1 MKSFSDLGII
11 LGDSS
16 PVNISKFVTAC
27 LNNKL
32 SSEAIQSFI
41 LASKDSLESIDQA
54 LKMNIATNNELN
66 EKSMNQI
73 SQIIESSSGKDLSS
87 TLLIQQLV
95 QINAAVAAQ
104 KHTQRMNLL
113 SITLKV
119 IGVLLVIYLIYSLI
133 AAIINWIGVILL
145 VTIIGGLLLFGLSRS

>member
-54 LKMNIATNNELN
+54 LKMNIAINNELN

-87 TLLIQQLV
+87 TLLIQQLI
-95 QINAAVAAQ
+95 QINAVVAAQ

-119 IGVLLVIYLIYSLI
+119 IGVLLVIYLYSLI

>member
-16 PVNISKFVTAC
+16 PVNVSKFVTAC

-54 LKMNIATNNELN
+54 LKMNIAINNELN

-87 TLLIQQLV
+87 TLLIQQLI
-95 QINAAVAAQ
+95 QINAVVAAQ

-133 AAIINWIGVILL
+133 AAIINWIGVILP

>member
-54 LKMNIATNNELN
+54 LKMNIAINNELN

-87 TLLIQQLV
+87 TLLIQQLI
-95 QINAAVAAQ
+95 QINAVVAAQ

-119 IGVLLVIYLIYSLI
+119 IGVLVIYLIYSLI

>member
-32 SSEAIQSFI
+32 SSEAIQSFN

-54 LKMNIATNNELN
+54 LKMNIAINNELN

-87 TLLIQQLV
+87 TLLIQQLI
-95 QINAAVAAQ
+95 QINAVVAAQ

>member
-1 MKSFSDLGII
+1 MLR
-11 LGDSS
+11 
-16 PVNISKFVTAC
+16 NM
-27 LNNKL
+27 
-32 SSEAIQSFI
+32 Q
-41 LASKDSLESIDQA
+41 
-54 LKMNIATNNELN
+54 NIAINNELN

-87 TLLIQQLV
+87 TLLIQQLI
-95 QINAAVAAQ
+95 QINAVVAAQ

>member
-1 MKSFSDLGII
+1 MLR
-11 LGDSS
+11 
-16 PVNISKFVTAC
+16 NMY

-54 LKMNIATNNELN
+54 LKMNIAINNELN

-87 TLLIQQLV
+87 TLLIQQLI
-95 QINAAVAAQ
+95 QINAVVAAQ

>member
-16 PVNISKFVTAC
+16 PVNVSKFVTAC

-32 SSEAIQSFI
+32 SSEVIQSFI

-54 LKMNIATNNELN
+54 LKMNIAINNELN

-87 TLLIQQLV
+87 TLLIQQLI
-95 QINAAVAAQ
+95 QINAVVAAQ

-133 AAIINWIGVILL
+133 AVIINWIGVILL

>member
-32 SSEAIQSFI
+32 SSEVIQSFI

-54 LKMNIATNNELN
+54 LKMNIAINNELN

-87 TLLIQQLV
+87 TLLIQQLI
-95 QINAAVAAQ
+95 QINAVVAAQ

>member
-1 MKSFSDLGII
+1 
-11 LGDSS
+11 
-16 PVNISKFVTAC
+16 
-27 LNNKL
+27 
-32 SSEAIQSFI
+32 
-41 LASKDSLESIDQA
+41 
-54 LKMNIATNNELN
+54 
-66 EKSMNQI
+66 MNQI

-87 TLLIQQLV
+87 TLLIQQLI
-95 QINAAVAAQ
+95 QINAVVAAQ

-113 SITLKV
+113 SITLKE

>member
-1 MKSFSDLGII
+1 MYKR
-11 LGDSS
+11 
-16 PVNISKFVTAC
+16 
-27 LNNKL
+27 
-32 SSEAIQSFI
+32 QSFI

-54 LKMNIATNNELN
+54 LKMNIAINNELN

-87 TLLIQQLV
+87 TLLIQQLI
-95 QINAAVAAQ
+95 QINAVVAAQ

>member
-16 PVNISKFVTAC
+16 PVNVSKFVTAC

-32 SSEAIQSFI
+32 SSEVIQSFI

-54 LKMNIATNNELN
+54 LKMNIAINNELN

-73 SQIIESSSGKDLSS
+73 LQIIESSSGKDLSS
-87 TLLIQQLV
+87 TLLIQQLI
-95 QINAAVAAQ
+95 QINAVVAAQ

>member
-16 PVNISKFVTAC
+16 PVNISKFVTDC

-54 LKMNIATNNELN
+54 LKMNIAINNELN

-87 TLLIQQLV
+87 TLLIQQLI
-95 QINAAVAAQ
+95 QINAVVAAQ

>member
-1 MKSFSDLGII
+1 MS
-11 LGDSS
+11 
-16 PVNISKFVTAC
+16 

-54 LKMNIATNNELN
+54 LKMNIAINNELN

-87 TLLIQQLV
+87 TLLIQQLI
-95 QINAAVAAQ
+95 QINAVVAAQ

>member
-1 MKSFSDLGII
+1 MKSFSDLGSI

-32 SSEAIQSFI
+32 SSVAIQSFI

-54 LKMNIATNNELN
+54 LKMNIAINNELN

-87 TLLIQQLV
+87 TLLIQQLI
-95 QINAAVAAQ
+95 QINAVVAAQ

>member
-32 SSEAIQSFI
+32 SSEAIQRFI

-54 LKMNIATNNELN
+54 LKMNIAINNELN

-87 TLLIQQLV
+87 TLLIQQLI
-95 QINAAVAAQ
+95 QINAVVAAQ

>member
-16 PVNISKFVTAC
+16 PVNVSKFVTAC

-32 SSEAIQSFI
+32 SSEVIQSFI

-54 LKMNIATNNELN
+54 LKMNIAINNELN

-87 TLLIQQLV
+87 TLLIQQLI
-95 QINAAVAAQ
+95 QINAVVAAQ

-113 SITLKV
+113 SMTRKV

>member
-16 PVNISKFVTAC
+16 PVNVSKFVTAC

-32 SSEAIQSFI
+32 SSEVIQSFI

-54 LKMNIATNNELN
+54 LKMNIAINNELN

-87 TLLIQQLV
+87 TLLIQQLI
-95 QINAAVAAQ
+95 QINAVVAAQ

>member
-16 PVNISKFVTAC
+16 PVNVSKFVTAC

-32 SSEAIQSFI
+32 SSKAIQSFI

-54 LKMNIATNNELN
+54 LKMNIAINNELN

-87 TLLIQQLV
+87 TLLIQQLI
-95 QINAAVAAQ
+95 QINAVVAAQ

>member
-1 MKSFSDLGII
+1 MGISRQS
-11 LGDSS
+11 L
-16 PVNISKFVTAC
+16 T
-27 LNNKL
+27 NKL

-54 LKMNIATNNELN
+54 LKMNIAINNELN

-87 TLLIQQLV
+87 TLLIQQLI
-95 QINAAVAAQ
+95 QINAVVAAQ

>member
-54 LKMNIATNNELN
+54 LKMNIAINNELN

-87 TLLIQQLV
+87 TLLIQQLI
-95 QINAAVAAQ
+95 QINAVVAAQ

-145 VTIIGGLLLFGLSRS
+145 VTIINSSLKIRQA

>member
-16 PVNISKFVTAC
+16 PVNVSKFVTAC

-54 LKMNIATNNELN
+54 LKMNIAINNELN

-87 TLLIQQLV
+87 TLLIQQLI
-95 QINAAVAAQ
+95 QINVVVAAQ